1 MARIKWDETGKRF
14 YTTGVDRVAIYLKNT
29 DSEGYGKAIAFNG
42 VSSIEENPSGAE
54 STAIYADNIKYLEL
68 VSKEDYGFSMTAYDY
83 PDEFDA
89 CDGVATAA
97 PGLKIG
103 QQTRRRFGIV
113 WRSNIGNDTEG
124 NDYGYA
130 YHIAYNCKAGVSA
143 KSHNTINDSPEATEL
158 SWEIT
163 TTDEIIENYKPS
175 AKLTIYTRELTDEK
189 LKELEDTLFGSDD
202 DATDGQLLLP
212 GDLIA
217 LLNGTPSNP

>member
-1 MARIKWDETGKRF
+1 MSRIKWDETGKRF

-29 DSEGYGKAIAFNG
+29 DSEGYGNAIAFNG

-54 STAIYADNIKYLEL
+54 STPIYADNIKYLEL

-97 PGLKIG
+97 PGLKIS
-103 QQTRRRFGIV
+103 QQTRRRFAIV

-130 YHIAYNCKAGVSA
+130 YHIVYNCKAGVSA

-158 SWEIT
+158 SWDIT
-163 TTDEIIENYKPS
+163 TTDEIIENFKPS
-175 AKLTIYTRELTDEK
+175 AKLTIYTRKLTEEK

-202 DATDGQLLLP
+202 DATDGQLPLP
-212 GDLIA
+212 NDLIR